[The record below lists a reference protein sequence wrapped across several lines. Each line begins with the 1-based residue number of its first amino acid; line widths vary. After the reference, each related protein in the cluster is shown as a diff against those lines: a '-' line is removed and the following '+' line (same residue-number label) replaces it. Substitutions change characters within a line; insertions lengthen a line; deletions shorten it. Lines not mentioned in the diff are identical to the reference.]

1 MTLGYVVG
9 VLRTAPE
16 SIKVK
21 WIIEDVVDEQ
31 TRLVEELGEEFSWV
45 AAHLDLARPETRNE
59 LREPRVVRPPD
70 FEVFGMAGITLLSG
84 VGKGLNRRAVWQG
97 IKGEK
102 LTTDIIRDIAGDY
115 PGLTL
120 IQNLKVPGSDK

>member
-70 FEVFGMAGITLLSG
+70 FEVFGMA
-84 VGKGLNRRAVWQG
+84 
-97 IKGEK
+97 
-102 LTTDIIRDIAGDY
+102 
-115 PGLTL
+115 
-120 IQNLKVPGSDK
+120 